1 MKQFLRFLLL
11 LFIFVAIAPA
21 TAFAKGVDSNVN
33 DSTKGK
39 FKFVDVFREEYEIE
53 LDKEAAYNNYNKYRY
68 RYYKED
74 KAGRVLVSDNIKP
87 GAALGDDK
95 KSETIGYEGIIK
107 YNDDTYTSRFGIDVS
122 KYQHDINWEKVKEA
136 GVEFAIIRI
145 GFRGYGKAGSLVEDV
160 CFRRNI
166 EGAKAAGID
175 VGVYFYAQAISEEEA
190 IEEAEFVLNILDGE
204 ELQMPV
210 VYDPEHVLNAPART
224 DNVTGDQFT
233 KNAIAFTEK
242 IKEAGYEPM
251 IYANMMWEA
260 FDFDMSE
267 LKDIPFWY
275 ADYERKPQTPYDYTM
290 WQYTQ
295 SGKISGIKGTVDLNV
310 QLIKK

>member
-1 MKQFLRFLLL
+1 MKQIFRILLL
-11 LFIFVAIAPA
+11 LFIFVTLVPESVS
-21 TAFAKGVDSNVN
+21 AKSVDSKNN
-33 DSTKGK
+33 TKEK

-53 LDKEAAYNNYNKYRY
+53 LDKEAAYNSFNKYRY

-74 KAGRVLVSDNIKP
+74 KAGRVLVSDSIKP
-87 GAALGDDK
+87 GSSLGDDK
-95 KSETIGYEGIIK
+95 KSETVGYEGIIT
-107 YNDDTYTSRFGIDVS
+107 YNDDAYTSRFGIDVS
-122 KYQHDINWEKVKEA
+122 KYQGNIDWNKVKEA

-145 GFRGYGKAGSLVEDV
+145 GFRGYGKAGNLVEDA
-160 CFRRNI
+160 CFKRNL
-166 EGAKAAGID
+166 EGAKSAGID
-175 VGVYFYAQAISEEEA
+175 TGVYFYAQAINEEEA
-190 IEEAEFVLNILDGE
+190 IEEAEFVLKLLDGE
-204 ELQMPV
+204 ELKMPV
-210 VYDPEHVLNAPART
+210 VYDPEHVLNDTART
-224 DNVTGDQFT
+224 DNVTGEQFT
-233 KNAIAFTEK
+233 KNAIAFTNK
-242 IKEAGYEPM
+242 IKEAGYDPM

-275 ADYERKPQTPYDYTM
+275 ADYEKKPQTPYDYTM